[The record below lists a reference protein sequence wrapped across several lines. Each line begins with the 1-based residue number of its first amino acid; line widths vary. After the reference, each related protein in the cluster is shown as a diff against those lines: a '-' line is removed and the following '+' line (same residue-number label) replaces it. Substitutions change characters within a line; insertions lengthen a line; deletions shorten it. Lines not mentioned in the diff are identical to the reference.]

1 MKKIIFFLMF
11 ISLFRLGYAQ
21 SMYVKNKTGNVT
33 TIVLNSL
40 RYLSFNSGQ
49 LIVTPKS
56 GNVQSIILS
65 EIQKMTFTPIT
76 SLANTT
82 DGNFEVR
89 LFPNPVGDLLS
100 VELPELK
107 SNTVQI
113 ELLSLEGRVLYT
125 KSGNSQSVFTL
136 NISTLK
142 QGLYLCRIYNG
153 DKVYTQ
159 KFIKK

>member
-1 MKKIIFFLMF
+1 MF

-21 SMYVKNKTGNVT
+21 SMYVKDKTGNVT
-33 TIVLNSL
+33 SIVLNSL

-56 GNVQSIILS
+56 GNVQSIVLA

-89 LFPNPVGDLLS
+89 LFPNPVGDLLA

-107 SNTVQI
+107 NNTVQI

-125 KSGNSQSVFTL
+125 ESASSKSVFTM

-142 QGLYLCRIYNG
+142 QGLYFCRIFNG
-153 DKVYTQ
+153 DKVFTE

>member
-1 MKKIIFFLMF
+1 MKKTIFFLMF

-56 GNVQSIILS
+56 GTAQSIVLS
-65 EIQKMTFTPIT
+65 EIQKMTFTPFT

-107 SNTVQI
+107 SNIVQI

-125 KSGNSQSVFTL
+125 ESANSQSVFTM

-142 QGLYLCRIYNG
+142 QGLYFCRIFNG
-153 DKVYTQ
+153 DKVFTQ

>member
-1 MKKIIFFLMF
+1 MF

-56 GNVQSIILS
+56 GTAQSIVLS
-65 EIQKMTFTPIT
+65 EIQKMTFTPFT

-107 SNTVQI
+107 SNIVQI

-125 KSGNSQSVFTL
+125 ESANSQSVFTM

-142 QGLYLCRIYNG
+142 QGLYFCRIFNG
-153 DKVYTQ
+153 DKVFTQ

>member
-1 MKKIIFFLMF
+1 MF

-40 RYLSFNSGQ
+40 RCLSFNSGQ

-56 GNVQSIILS
+56 GTAQSIVLS
-65 EIQKMTFTPIT
+65 EIQKMTFTPFT

-107 SNTVQI
+107 SNIVQI

-125 KSGNSQSVFTL
+125 ESANSQSVFTM

-142 QGLYLCRIYNG
+142 QGLYFCRIFNG
-153 DKVYTQ
+153 DKVFTE